1 MVIYFRRTRHPG
13 MAFSDRLLD
22 WGAEI
27 RAARTDHPFVRE
39 LAAGTLDEAAFEHL
53 AKQDYR
59 YLLDYTR
66 LFAVADARADDEA
79 ATTHLLGA
87 AHRVL
92 DEKPELHRSFAADC
106 GIPAAELE
114 RVEKAPTCVACTN
127 FLLRTACEGSI
138 AEIAAAL
145 FPCMQG

>member
-1 MVIYFRRTRHPG
+1 
-13 MAFSDRLLD
+13 L
-22 WGAEI
+22 
-27 RAARTDHPFVRE
+27 VR
-39 LAAGTLDEAAFEHL
+39 
-53 AKQDYR
+53 QDYR

-92 DEKPELHRSFAADC
+92 DEKLELHRSFAADY

-145 FPCMQG
+145 FPCMQGWELPDER